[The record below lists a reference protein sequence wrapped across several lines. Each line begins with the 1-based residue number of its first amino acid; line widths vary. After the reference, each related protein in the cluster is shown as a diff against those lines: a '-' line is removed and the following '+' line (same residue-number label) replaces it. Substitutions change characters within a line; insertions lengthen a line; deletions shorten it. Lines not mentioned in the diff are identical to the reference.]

1 MLLRDRRPTLWPMNS
16 RPRSEANRLTA
27 CNGTGRGQR
36 SVCMYFPA
44 AAEPSAIGEHVRS
57 CTEVT
62 RGSMSEDT
70 CAHLWIPLVQ
80 TAAASA
86 DRGWDRQL
94 TGGL

>member
-1 MLLRDRRPTLWPMNS
+1 
-16 RPRSEANRLTA
+16 
-27 CNGTGRGQR
+27 
-36 SVCMYFPA
+36 MYFPA

-80 TAAASA
+80 RHLQVRTAVRTGSSPA
-86 DRGWDRQL
+86 DCEDQNAPCRESLSGQRCGEHPQ
-94 TGGL
+94 TGGQHRRGLSRLRHGS